1 MNHCISNIAW
11 HPSLNE
17 QVARLL
23 RDAGLTAIEI
33 APTTVWD
40 QPQHA
45 SPEDIQDLRRWWER
59 RGLEIVAFQSLL
71 FGRDDLRLFD
81 GEEERRELL
90 DYLDGIV
97 ELGVRLG
104 AQAFVFGS
112 PKARLRDGL
121 PIERANEIAAS
132 FFREVGERADRRG
145 VAVCIEANP
154 PAYGADFVVNAKEAL
169 NLVEAVDHK
178 GFGLHLDAACMH
190 LAGDDPLEAITAGAK
205 RLRHFHVSE
214 PHLAPV
220 GDPDS
225 SVDHSRAATALRDT
239 AYGRYVSVE
248 MRAVEQERQVETV
261 REAINFL
268 TTMYA

>member
-11 HPSLNE
+11 HPSLND
-17 QVARLL
+17 QVARIL

-40 QPQHA
+40 QPLLA
-45 SPEDIQDLRRWWER
+45 SPEDVQDLRGWWER
-59 RGLEIVAFQSLL
+59 QGLEIVAFQSLL

-81 GEEERRELL
+81 GEEERHELL
-90 DYLDGIV
+90 EYLDGIV

-112 PKARLRDGL
+112 PKARMRDGL
-121 PIERANEIAAS
+121 AIERANEIATS
-132 FFREVGERADRRG
+132 FFREVGERAARRG

-154 PAYGADFVVNAKEAL
+154 PAYGADFVVNAREAL
-169 NLVEAVDHK
+169 SLVEAVDHR

-190 LAGDDPLEAITAGAK
+190 LAGDDPHEAIRAGAE

-225 SVDHSRAATALRDT
+225 SVDHAGAAAALRDNE
-239 AYGRYVSVE
+239 YGQYVSVE
-248 MRAVEQERQVETV
+248 MRAVDQERQLETV
-261 REAINFL
+261 RQAIQFL
-268 TTMYA
+268 TATYA